1 MREAL
6 LINPGTPLSHL
17 PAVPHPE
24 SQIANPKSM
33 KLRLT
38 LPGLLA
44 TVLTLTAQ
52 ETSFLEKFALSAD
65 RDAVLKE
72 LIPGT
77 DDYYYYHALHL
88 QNQGK
93 KPEMTA
99 LLKEWADRFQ
109 NENARRREIENRQ
122 ALINYSTDPAATLAY
137 LRDRL
142 GVGYNHQR
150 ITPDAR
156 PDLPVALDPALITW
170 QAYLQQALNGHS
182 SFSQVTGSGLVQILR
197 SGNVELT
204 TPRRRDL
211 LNRIHRP
218 DFPDLVKIIN
228 DDLGT
233 KESKGF
239 GEFAIHGKLTLA
251 QLEELLKL
259 RPALLQNSNFVTA
272 WAGKLRP
279 AFGED
284 AVRSAAVREAWL
296 DRLEAFTSR
305 LAPSFN
311 SLKAHILYHRL
322 VHDQGQGVINE
333 AKLLAYL
340 QLPRPVGYL
349 RKSFRESD
357 VFKQPVDLN
366 ANYEPLSGCAP
377 IGNDEGLVRSLLLTV
392 LAKADTAEKYA
403 AYIENTWLNAVH
415 AEAKLLSGAPDPQKW
430 VSLLTPESYQALKD
444 RVDLDFDAA
453 LQPEWSPAGEVALVM
468 HVKNVPKLLVK
479 VYEINTE
486 NVHRTTGAQVNTDLN
501 LDGLTANSE
510 QSHDYNDAPLL
521 RQKRTFQFPELKG
534 KRGVWIVEF
543 IGGGKSSRALIR
555 KGGLRHLVSHE
566 ADGTVIRVFDETMK
580 PVEKSYVQLGTRRFD
595 NKEDGRILIPFSERP
610 GEQNVILGDGSG
622 FTTLEKV
629 NLAGE
634 NYELKAGFHVPR
646 ESLLPGVTAKLAIR
660 PALLL
665 NGRPTILAA
674 LGKVRLT
681 ISSQSL
687 DGIPSTS
694 VYDIGARDKDGKP
707 SGPQLAEDGETLIE
721 FTVPDRLAS
730 LSFSLEGEV
739 KALGTGQPV
748 KLSAGDS
755 LKVNGITLTDQT
767 SDLHLTFAD
776 GQFILEER
784 GRTGEQRADREV
796 TVTLTHR
803 DFAQSKSFTL
813 KTDAVGAIRLGALE
827 GISVFTARSATGVE
841 RQFTL
846 PRTWASLP
854 AAVNVKA
861 GEPVQVAWRG
871 NTGPAAGD
879 VSVLELR
886 NGVPVRDASAGATV
900 KGGLVTITGLTPG
913 EYAVEL
919 APVQSSTIIRVSEGE
934 TVSGSLVNGALTMEL
949 SNPAPLAITG
959 MARGEIPARE
969 DTPKKSVLVF
979 HVGNAGVDTRVHV
992 FASRF
997 LPAFDAF
1004 GALGDDRLP
1013 QPQAWTNAW
1022 RPSLYQSARTIGEE
1036 YRYVLERRGAK
1047 HYAGNLLPRPGLLLN
1062 PWAISDTA
1070 TDKQNAAAG
1079 EDARAMQAEKP
1090 AAAAAPAPAENR
1102 AKKDAAPAGPMD
1114 PDLSFLAAPGAVAFN
1129 LKPDK
1134 DGNVAIDAASLGD
1147 RQLIR
1152 VVAVDSD
1159 SAAARDFTL
1168 PAQQLTLRDLRLAD
1182 GLDPK
1187 QHFSRQNHV
1196 TLLEKGAPHEF
1207 KDALTATWQNIGH
1220 LGTAHSLLYNLT
1232 NNATLAEFS
1241 WILNWNTMK
1250 PEQKAEMYSKYACH
1264 ELHFFLAR
1272 RDAEFF
1278 ASVVKPFLAN
1288 KRDKTFMDHYLLG
1301 ADMSGYLRPWQY
1313 SRLNTVERVLL
1324 SRRIQQEVPVVRRA
1338 LKDWLDTLPKNP
1350 QRDAFLFETALNGRV
1365 LSVVETGRPGG
1376 TAGLNNEFDFGGIAA
1391 GGFGGGGKG
1400 GAVAAG
1406 RRGQVDRFF
1415 ADGAMPPPAP
1425 AGAVAGEPMDALSL
1439 GVRQQQEGQLKA
1451 LTGLAEM
1458 EQLAES
1464 VELSDK
1470 DAGADRKSFRG
1481 RGLTEEKAKAVEL
1494 RRNLAAAKAERLFRQ
1509 TEQTKEWAENNYYR
1523 LLIAQQNAEL
1533 VAPNRFWQDYAVWDG
1548 VQAFV
1553 SANLADATGSFTEM
1567 MLALAALDLPFP
1579 SEVVPGKVER
1589 KENSVTLVPA
1599 GKGIL
1604 FHQEIRAAEP
1614 DKEGAQLLV
1623 SQNFYRH
1630 GDRYIEQAGEKI
1642 DKFVSAEFLTGVVYG
1657 CQVVVTNPSSSRQ
1670 KLDLLFQIPQGA
1682 IPVLQTQATKS
1693 LPVALEP
1700 YHTQTFDFQF
1710 YFPAAG
1716 KFPHY
1721 PVHLS
1726 RNFKTAASAEPFTF
1740 NVVPRATQADKAS
1753 WEYVSQNSEPAEVIG
1768 FLEQNN
1774 LYTLNL
1780 DLMAWRLSDVDFAKK
1795 ALTLLRTRHVY
1806 HPTTWSYALQ
1816 HNITEGVTD
1825 YLMHADGFLAQCG
1838 AYIDCA
1844 LIKHDPVERR
1854 IYQHLEYSP
1863 LINARAHQLGARRQI
1878 MNDKLRGQF
1887 NALMK
1892 ILSYRPALDEED
1904 HLAAA
1909 YYLALQDRI
1918 EEAIERFARVDAA
1931 KVAEK
1936 LQYDY
1941 MQAWLAM
1948 CQADTATARR
1958 IATAHAAHPVDHW
1971 KAKFTELASQL
1982 DEIEGKAPVKPKDD
1996 DRDATQDR
2004 LAAQEPALNVKIE
2017 NKTVTLNYRNLSEV
2031 TVNYYPMDL
2040 EFLFSANPF
2049 VTQDTSRFRMI
2060 RPNKSGKVMLPAGEQ
2075 HVFAL
2080 PAEYQ
2085 SANVLVEITGGGL
2098 TKAEAA
2104 YANELDVQVSEGFGR
2119 LQVTHAGDKKPLS
2132 KVYVKVFADVNGT
2145 PTFYKDGY
2153 TDLRGKF
2160 DYASLSTSDLDGTTR
2175 FSVLIMS
2182 DQHGATVKE
2191 VQPPKR

>member
-1 MREAL
+1 
-6 LINPGTPLSHL
+6 
-17 PAVPHPE
+17 
-24 SQIANPKSM
+24 M

-38 LPGLLA
+38 LPGLVAALIA
-44 TVLTLTAQ
+44 TASAQ
-52 ETSFLEKFALSAD
+52 ETSFLEKFSLSAD

-93 KPEMTA
+93 KAELTA

-109 NENARRREIENRQ
+109 NENPRRREIENRQ
-122 ALINYSTDPAATLAY
+122 ALLNYSTDPAATLAY

-142 GVGYNHQR
+142 GVAYNHQR

-156 PDLPVALDPALITW
+156 PDLPVKLDPALISW
-170 QAYLQQALNGHS
+170 QAYLEQALTGHS
-182 SFSQVTGSGLVQILR
+182 SFSQVTGSGLVKIMR
-197 SGNVELT
+197 SGGVELT
-204 TPRRRDL
+204 QPRRRDL

-218 DFPDLVKIIN
+218 DFPNLVKIVN
-228 DDLGT
+228 DELGT

-239 GEFAIHGKLTLA
+239 GEFSIHGKLTLA

-311 SLKAHILYHRL
+311 SLKAHVLHHRL
-322 VHDQGQGVINE
+322 LHDEGQGVLNE
-333 AKLLAYL
+333 DRLLAYL
-340 QLPRPVGYL
+340 QLPRAW
-349 RKSFRESD
+349 RKADEG
-357 VFKQPVDLN
+357 KPHVDLN
-366 ANYEPLSGCAP
+366 ANYEPLSGCPP
-377 IGNDEGLVRSLLLTV
+377 IGNEDPLFRRMLLRV
-392 LAKADTAEKYA
+392 LAKADTADKYA
-403 AYIENTWLNAVH
+403 PYFTAEWLHATH
-415 AEAKLLSGAPDPQKW
+415 AEAKLLAGAPDAQNW
-430 VSLLTPESYQALKD
+430 VSKLTPEAYQALKD
-444 RVDLDFDAA
+444 RVDLDF
-453 LQPEWSPAGEVALVM
+453 EVAAKQEYSQADEVTLDL

-510 QSHDYNDAPLL
+510 QSHDYNEAPLL
-521 RQKRTFQFPELKG
+521 RQKRTFQFPDLKG

-555 KGGLRHLVSHE
+555 KGGLRHLVE
-566 ADGTVIRVFDETMK
+566 NTAAGTVVRVFDENMK
-580 PVEKSYVQLGTRRFD
+580 PVEKSYLQLGSRRFD
-595 NKEDGRILIPFSERP
+595 SGEGGGILIPFSERP
-610 GEQNVILGDGSG
+610 GEQNVILGDSFG
-622 FTTLEKV
+622 FTSLEKV

-634 NYELKAGFHVPR
+634 AYELKAGFHVAH
-646 ESLLPGVTAKLAIR
+646 ESLLPGLTAKLAIR

-665 NGRPTILAA
+665 NGKPTVLGA
-674 LGKVRLT
+674 LEKVKLT
-681 ISSQSL
+681 IASQSL
-687 DGIPSTS
+687 DGIPSTN
-694 VYDIGARDKDGKP
+694 VYEFGGKDKDGKP
-707 SGPQLAEDGETLIE
+707 TGPQIAEDAESIVE
-721 FTVPDRLAS
+721 FSVPDRLAS
-730 LSFSLEGEV
+730 LSYTLEAEV

-755 LKVNGITLTDQT
+755 LRVNGITLTDQT

-796 TVTLTHR
+796 VVTLTHH
-803 DFAQSKSFTL
+803 DFVKTKSFTL
-813 KTDAVGAIRLGALE
+813 KTDATGAIQLGTLE
-827 GISVFTARSATGVE
+827 GISRFSARSATGVE
-841 RQFTL
+841 RSFTV

-854 AAVNVKA
+854 SAVNVKA
-861 GEPVQVAWRG
+861 GEPVQIAWRG
-871 NTGPAAGD
+871 NTEPAAGD

-886 NGVPVRDASAGATV
+886 NGAPVRDASAGATV
-900 KGGLVTITGLTPG
+900 KGGLVTLIGLTPG

-919 APVQSSTIIRVSEGE
+919 APTQSSTIVRVGEGE
-934 TVSGSLVNGALTMEL
+934 TVTGNLVNSALTMEL
-949 SNPAPLAITG
+949 SNPAPLAVTG
-959 MARGEIPARE
+959 MAKAKVPARE
-969 DTPKKSVLVF
+969 NTPEKSVLVF
-979 HVGNAGVDTRVHV
+979 HVGNAGVDTRVHI

-1004 GALGDDRLP
+1004 NALGDDHLA
-1013 QPQAWTNAW
+1013 QPLAWTNAW

-1079 EDARAMQAEKP
+1079 EDARAMTAEKP
-1090 AAAAAPAPAENR
+1090 AAAAAPAPGADR
-1102 AKKDAAPAGPMD
+1102 AKKDAGQAGPMD
-1114 PDLSFLAAPGAVAFN
+1114 PDLSFLAAPGAVALN

-1134 DGNVAIDAASLGD
+1134 DGNVVIDAASLGD
-1147 RQLIR
+1147 RQMLR

-1159 SAAARDFTL
+1159 SAAVRDFTL
-1168 PAQQLTLRDLRLAD
+1168 PSQKLTLRDLRLAD

-1187 QHFSRQNHV
+1187 QHYSRQNRI
-1196 TLLEKGAPHEF
+1196 TLLEKDVDF
-1207 KDALTATWQNIGH
+1207 KFTDALTATYQSIAH
-1220 LGTAHSLLYNLT
+1220 LGSAHSLLYNLS

-1241 WILNWNTMK
+1241 WVLRWMDEDFK
-1250 PEQKAEMYSKYACH
+1250 AQKAEMYSKYACH
-1264 ELHFFLAR
+1264 ELNFFIAR
-1272 RDAEFF
+1272 KDPDFF
-1278 ASVVKPFLAN
+1278 AAVVKPYLAN

-1324 SRRIQQEVPVVRRA
+1324 SRRIKEEVPVVQRH

-1365 LSVVETGRPGG
+1365 LTASSSKVVAGTGT
-1376 TAGLNNEFDFGGIAA
+1376 TALGEEMRFESGGIALA
-1391 GGFGGGGKG
+1391 GGFGGGGGRG
-1400 GAVAAG
+1400 GRERFAN
-1406 RRGQVDRFF
+1406 FF
-1415 ADGAMPPPAP
+1415 ADGAVPMLNAPAGAPPPAP
-1425 AGAVAGEPMDALSL
+1425 AAPADALFGL
-1439 GVRQQQEGQLKA
+1439 QVRGELAEQKAQLKDMDMPVEE
-1451 LTGLAEM
+1451 LRK
-1458 EQLAES
+1458 LAES
-1464 VELSDK
+1464 ADK
-1470 DAGADRKSFRG
+1470 KADDFGTVAR
-1481 RGLTEEKAKAVEL
+1481 RGLSVEKAKES
-1494 RRNLAAAKAERLFRQ
+1494 LAFRKQAGAKAERLFRQ
-1509 TEQTKEWAENNYYR
+1509 MEQTKEWAENNYYR

-1533 VAPNRFWQDYAVWDG
+1533 VAPNRFWQDYALWDG
-1548 VQAFV
+1548 VKAFV
-1553 SANLADATGSFTEM
+1553 SPNLADATGSFTEM
-1567 MLALAALDLPFP
+1567 LLALAALDLPFE
-1579 SEVVPGKVER
+1579 SEYRKSPGKGVQ
-1589 KENSVTLVPA
+1589 KDNTLTLTPG

-1614 DKEGAQLLV
+1614 DKEGTQLLV
-1623 SQNFYRH
+1623 SQNFYRQ

-1682 IPVLQTQATKS
+1682 IPVLATQMTKS

-1753 WEYVSQNSEPAEVIG
+1753 WEYVSQNSEPAEVIS
-1768 FLEQNN
+1768 FLDQNN

-1780 DLMAWRLSDVDFAKK
+1780 DLMAWRMSNVDFAKQ

-1806 HPTTWSYALQ
+1806 HSTTWSYALQ
-1816 HNITEGVTD
+1816 HNIPEGVTD

-1838 AYIDCA
+1838 ATIDCA

-1892 ILSYRPALDEED
+1892 ILSYRPALDGED

-1918 EEAIERFARVDAA
+1918 EEAIARFAKVDAA

-1982 DEIEGKAPVKPKDD
+1982 DEIEGKAAAKPKDD

-2004 LAAQEPALNVKIE
+2004 LAANEPAMNVKIE

-2060 RPNKSGKVMLPAGEQ
+2060 RPNKSEKVMLPAGEN

-2119 LQVTHAGDKKPLS
+2119 LQVMHAGDKKPLS

>member
-1 MREAL
+1 
-6 LINPGTPLSHL
+6 
-17 PAVPHPE
+17 
-24 SQIANPKSM
+24 M

-44 TVLTLTAQ
+44 AVIATAAAQ

-93 KPEMTA
+93 KEELAVVM
-99 LLKEWADRFQ
+99 KEWADRFQ
-109 NENARRREIENRQ
+109 NENPRRREIENRQ
-122 ALINYSTDPAATLAY
+122 ALINYSTDPEATLAY
-137 LRDRL
+137 LRDKL
-142 GVGYNHQR
+142 GVAYNHQR

-156 PDLPVALDPALITW
+156 PDLATKLDPVLISW
-170 QAYLQQALNGHS
+170 QAYLAQALNGHS
-182 SFSQVTGSGLVQILR
+182 SFSQVTGSGLVRILR
-197 SGNVELT
+197 SGGAELT
-204 TPRRRDL
+204 VPRRRDL

-218 DFPDLVKIIN
+218 DFPNLVKIIN

-251 QLEELLKL
+251 QLDELLKL
-259 RPALLQNSNFVTA
+259 RPALLQHSNFVTA

-284 AVRSAAVREAWL
+284 AVRSTAVREAWL

-311 SLKAHILYHRL
+311 SLKAHVLYHRL
-322 VHDQGQGVINE
+322 VHDEGQGVLNE
-333 AKLLAYL
+333 ERFMAYI
-340 QLPRPVGYL
+340 QLPRAW
-349 RKSFRESD
+349 RKSDAE
-357 VFKQPVDLN
+357 KQHVDLN
-366 ANYEPLSGCAP
+366 ANYEPLSGFAP
-377 IGNDEGLVRSLLLTV
+377 IGNEDALFRRLVLRL
-392 LAKADTAEKYA
+392 LAKADTVEKYA
-403 AYIENTWLNAVH
+403 PYFTAEWLNAVH
-415 AEAKLLSGAPDPQKW
+415 AEAKLLAGAPDAQKW
-430 VSLLTPESYQALKD
+430 VSLLTPEAYQALKD
-444 RVDLDFDAA
+444 RVDLDFD
-453 LQPEWSPAGEVALVM
+453 PAGKQTYASPDEVTLDLY
-468 HVKNVPKLLVK
+468 VKNVPKLLVK

-510 QSHDYNDAPLL
+510 QSHDYADAPIL
-521 RQKRTFQFPELKG
+521 RQKRTFSFPELKG

-543 IGGGKSSRALIR
+543 IGGGKSSRALLR
-555 KGGLRHLVSHE
+555 KGGLRHLVQHTS
-566 ADGTVIRVFDETMK
+566 DGTRLEVFDEAMK
-580 PVEKSYVQLGTRRFD
+580 PVEKPYALFGSRRFD
-595 NKEDGRILIPFSERP
+595 LDKNGRLVIPFSTQP
-610 GEQNVILGDGSG
+610 GEQSVILGDGFG
-622 FTTLEKV
+622 FTTLERI

-634 NYELKAGFHVPR
+634 TYELKAGFHVAR
-646 ESLLPGVTAKLAIR
+646 ESLLPGATAKVAIR
-660 PALLL
+660 PSLLL
-665 NGRPTILAA
+665 NGKPSPVGVLE
-674 LGKVRLT
+674 KVRLT
-681 ISSQSL
+681 LNSQSL
-687 DGIPSTS
+687 DGVPSS
-694 VYDIGARDKDGKP
+694 VVYEFGAVDNEGKP
-707 SGPQLAEDGETLIE
+707 VGPQLSDDQEAVVD
-721 FTVPDRLAS
+721 FAVPDRLAS
-730 LSFSLEGEV
+730 LSFSLEAEV
-739 KALGTGQPV
+739 KALSTGQPV
-748 KLSAGDS
+748 KLSARDS
-755 LKVNGITLTDQT
+755 LKVNGITLSEQT
-767 SDLHLTFAD
+767 SDLHLTSAD
-776 GQFILEER
+776 GGYILEER
-784 GRTGEQRADREV
+784 GRTGELRGDREV
-796 TVTLTHR
+796 VLTFRHP
-803 DFAQSKSFTL
+803 DFAGTISTTL
-813 KTDAVGAIRLGALE
+813 KTDAGGAITLGKLD
-827 GISVFTARSATGVE
+827 GIASFSARSANGVE
-841 RQFTL
+841 RAFTL

-854 AAVNVKA
+854 PAVNVKA

-871 NTGPAAGD
+871 NSEPQAGD

-886 NGVPVRDASAGATV
+886 NGAPVRDAAAGVTV

-919 APVQSSTIIRVSEGE
+919 APVQSSTIIRVGDGD
-934 TVSGSLVNGALTMEL
+934 TVSGHLTNGALLMEL
-949 SNPAPLAITG
+949 SNPAPLSITG
-959 MARGEIPARE
+959 MAKADVPARE
-969 DTPKKSVLVF
+969 NVAAKSVIVF
-979 HVGNAGVDTRVHV
+979 HVGNAGVDTRVHIL
-992 FASRF
+992 ASRF
-997 LPAFDAF
+997 LPEFDAF
-1004 GALGDDRLP
+1004 GALGDDHLP
-1013 QPQAWTNAW
+1013 QPQAWTTSY

-1036 YRYVLERRGAK
+1036 YDYVLQRRLAK

-1062 PWAISDTA
+1062 PWAISDTQ

-1079 EDARAMQAEKP
+1079 EDAKAMTAEKP
-1090 AAAAAPAPAENR
+1090 AAAAPPAPAADAR
-1102 AKKDAAPAGPMD
+1102 SKKDAAPAGPMD
-1114 PDLSFLAAPGAVAFN
+1114 PDLSFLTGPGAVAFN

-1147 RQLIR
+1147 RQFIR

-1168 PAQQLTLRDLRLAD
+1168 PAQKLTLRDLRLAD

-1187 QHFSRQNHV
+1187 QHYSRQNRISM
-1196 TLLEKGAPHEF
+1196 LEKDVPFAF
-1207 KDALTATWQNIGH
+1207 NDALTAQFQSISY
-1220 LGTAHSLLYNLT
+1220 LGAAHTLLSTLS

-1241 WILNWNTMK
+1241 WLMNWPDLK
-1250 PEQKAEMYSKYACH
+1250 PEVQAEMYSKYACH

-1272 RDAEFF
+1272 HDANFF
-1278 ASVVKPFLAN
+1278 AAVVKPYLAN

-1324 SRRIQQEVPVVRRA
+1324 SRRIQTEVPIIQRH
-1338 LKDWLDTLPKNP
+1338 LKDWLDTQPKNP
-1350 QRDAFLFETALNGRV
+1350 QRDAFLFETALMGRSLV
-1365 LSVVETGRPGG
+1365 AERNTALGTVAWSVP
-1376 TAGLNNEFDFGGIAA
+1376 AMDDGLAVA
-1391 GGFGGGGKG
+1391 GGFGGGGGLGGRKDG
-1400 GAVAAG
+1400 GANRENFFSEAAG
-1406 RRGQVDRFF
+1406 L
-1415 ADGAMPPPAP
+1415 AAPMNAP
-1425 AGAVAGEPMDALSL
+1425 AGAAGAPADRGGRPGRGELKHVDALSL
-1439 GVRQQQEGQLKA
+1439 GMEGAEEETRK
-1451 LTGLAEM
+1451 LAEL
-1458 EQLAES
+1458 QDADGS
-1464 VELSDK
+1464 VDF
-1470 DAGADRKSFRG
+1470 AGKGMRRG
-1481 RGLTEEKAKAVEL
+1481 AGLTLEKAKESL
-1494 RRNLAAAKAERLFRQ
+1494 RYRQQAADKMERLFRQ
-1509 TEQTKEWAENNYYR
+1509 METTKEWAENNYYR
-1523 LLIAQQNAEL
+1523 LLIAQQVAEL
-1533 VAPNRFWQDYAVWDG
+1533 VAPNRFWQDYALWDG
-1548 VQAFV
+1548 VKPFI
-1553 SANLADATGSFTEM
+1553 SPNLAEATGSFTEM
-1567 MLALAALDLPFP
+1567 MLALAALDLPFKP
-1579 SEVVPGKVER
+1579 EKGEVKR
-1589 KENSVTLVPA
+1589 ENNGVTLIPK

-1604 FHQEIRAAEP
+1604 FHQEIRAAEQ

-1623 SQNFYRH
+1623 SQNFYRQ

-1682 IPVLQTQATKS
+1682 MPVLQTQVTKS
-1693 LPVALEP
+1693 MPVVLEP
-1700 YHTQTFDFQF
+1700 YHTGTYDFHF

-1740 NVVPRATQADKAS
+1740 NVVPKATQADKAS
-1753 WEYVSQNSEPAEVIG
+1753 WEYVSQNSEPKEVIS

-1780 DLMAWRLSDVDFAKK
+1780 DLMAWRLSDVDFAMQ

-1806 HPTTWSYALQ
+1806 HPTTWSYSLK
-1816 HNITEGVTD
+1816 HNIPAGVTD

-1863 LINARAHQLGARRQI
+1863 LINARAHKLGARRTI
-1878 MNDKLRGQF
+1878 LNDKLRGQF

-1892 ILSYRPALDEED
+1892 VLSYRPALDEED
-1904 HLAAA
+1904 HLAAT

-1918 EEAIERFARVDAA
+1918 EEAIARFAKVDAA

-1941 MQAWLAM
+1941 MQAWLALS
-1948 CQADTATARR
+1948 QADVATARR
-1958 IATAHAAHPVDHW
+1958 IATAHAAHPVDKW
-1971 KAKFTELASQL
+1971 KQKFTELASQL
-1982 DEIEGKAPVKPKDD
+1982 DEIEGKAPAKAPED

-2004 LAAQEPALNVKIE
+2004 LAAQEPAMNVKIE

-2060 RPNKSGKVMLPAGEQ
+2060 RPNKSEKVMLPAGEN

-2080 PAEYQ
+2080 PKEYQ

-2119 LQVTHAGDKKPLS
+2119 LQVTRAGDKKPLS

-2191 VQPPKR
+2191 LQPPKR